1 MATRMENM
9 KHETEGS
16 TAPVGEA
23 RPPVIAAVRRSSA
36 GRHDDWRLLT
46 VFDFYRLLLAAALAL
61 GLPYLPRIEAL
72 QVHLSYLVT
81 TGVYALGA
89 ALSLFLIHL
98 RWPDFRLQVVLRWVV
113 DLTALGLLL
122 TYAGGVG
129 SGLEILLV
137 AEVAALAFLLP
148 GRAALGAAASAALL
162 LLVITQWLGPHPPAV
177 YYQAALAGTSLFAV
191 AFLGGALGRRLRTS
205 EALAE
210 QRAQDLVDLAQ
221 LNDYVIQRIDAGILV
236 VDPQGRIRL
245 MNEAAWYLY
254 GNPVRRGQG
263 FPLVELDPVLATQL
277 DAWRADPEHA
287 LPRAI
292 TRPGGERTLRPRFAL
307 LGNDGRLGVL
317 IFLED
322 VSAVRRHAQAL
333 KLASMGRLATS
344 IAHEVRN
351 PLGAISHAAQLLEE
365 SPHLNDADRR
375 LLAIIRQ
382 QAQRMNAIVENVL
395 ELSRRG
401 RAEPRALALET
412 WVLQFV
418 EEFRRTHPQAEV
430 RIGIDPPDTQVW
442 MDPGHLRQVMT
453 NLCENAVRHG
463 ATPSGKVILEIRGGR
478 TRESKGPFLEV
489 VDRGPG
495 VDPRDV
501 PHLFEPFYTTETRGT
516 GLGLY
521 VARELCEASQAY
533 LEYVPVPAGGSCFR
547 ITFRD
552 PQRKGV

>member
-1 MATRMENM
+1 MT
-9 KHETEGS
+9 
-16 TAPVGEA
+16 PA
-23 RPPVIAAVRRSSA
+23 RPSAEAPHRSQ
-36 GRHDDWRLLT
+36 GRGHPDWRLLT
-46 VFDFYRLLLAAALAL
+46 AFDFYRLLLALVLTVGLSYLPQVAALQAH
-61 GLPYLPRIEAL
+61 LP
-72 QVHLSYLVT
+72 YLVT

-89 ALSLFLIHL
+89 ALSLFLVHL
-98 RWPDFRLQVVLRWVV
+98 RWPEFRLQVVLRWLV

-148 GRAALGAAASAALL
+148 GRVALGAAASATLL
-162 LLVITQWLGPHPPAV
+162 LLAVTQWLGPHPPVV
-177 YYQAALAGTSLFAV
+177 YYQTALAGASLFAV
-191 AFLGGALGRRLRTS
+191 AFLGGTLGRRLRVS

-210 QRAQDLVDLAQ
+210 QRAQDLIDLAQ

-236 VDPQGRIRL
+236 IDPEGRIRL

-263 FPLVELDPVLATQL
+263 LPLKELDPVLAAQL
-277 DAWRADPEHA
+277 EAWRADPDQA
-287 LPRAI
+287 PPRPI
-292 TRPGGERTLRPRFAL
+292 TRPGGEHTLQPRFAL

-365 SPHLNDADRR
+365 SPDLSDADRR

-401 RAEPRALALET
+401 RVEPRALALET
-412 WVLQFV
+412 WVVQFV
-418 EEFRRTHPQAEV
+418 EEFRRTHPRVEV

-489 VDRGPG
+489 VDHGPG

-501 PHLFEPFYTTETRGT
+501 PHLFEPFYTTQARGT

-521 VARELCEASQAY
+521 VARELCEANQAY
-533 LEYVPVPAGGSCFR
+533 LEYIPVPTGGSCFR